1 MKSAAVESANSWRSL
16 ERVYPQALIDEAL
29 GRSSTVKP
37 QTRALRA
44 VRMAFDGRYRQVRC
58 TQGWLD
64 DVELEFTASAAVR
77 LALWLERI
85 ADLQGDES
93 GFLINANPA
102 AAIRAIEVNLHP
114 GAGWMDEDPPESSD
128 ALDGRFAAFLKVGAP
143 KPREDAL
150 FLCGSAP
157 TLLRLSTALH
167 DAASRARSEERT
179 QWLLPKQ
186 EQACPDTTPNSCMF
200 AISVTP

>member
-29 GRSSTVKP
+29 SRSSTVKA

-44 VRMAFDGRYRQVRC
+44 VRMAFDGRYRQVRR

-85 ADLQGDES
+85 ADLQGDAS

-102 AAIRAIEVNLHP
+102 AAIRAIEVNLHVD
-114 GAGWMDEDPPESSD
+114 AGWMDDAPSASSD
-128 ALDGRFAAFLKVGAP
+128 ALDGKFVVFLQVLAP
-143 KPREDAL
+143 KPRDDAL

-157 TLLRLSTALH
+157 TLSRLSTALL
-167 DAASRARSEERT
+167 DAASRARSKGTT

-186 EQACPDTTPNSCMF
+186 EQACPDTTPNSCVF
-200 AISVTP
+200 AICVSR

>member
-1 MKSAAVESANSWRSL
+1 MSSAAVQATNSWRNL
-16 ERVYPQALIDEAL
+16 ERVYPQVLIDEVLA
-29 GRSSTVKP
+29 RSSTVEP
-37 QTRALRA
+37 QTRAPRA

-102 AAIRAIEVNLHP
+102 AAIRAIEVNLHVDV
-114 GAGWMDEDPPESSD
+114 GWMDDDPSASND
-128 ALDGRFAAFLKVGAP
+128 SLDGKFVVFLQVLAP
-143 KPREDAL
+143 KPRDDAL

-157 TLLRLSTALH
+157 TVSRLSTALL
-167 DAASRARSEERT
+167 DAASRAR
-179 QWLLPKQ
+179 
-186 EQACPDTTPNSCMF
+186 
-200 AISVTP
+200 

>member
-16 ERVYPQALIDEAL
+16 ERVYPQVLIDEVLA
-29 GRSSTVKP
+29 RSSTIEP

-44 VRMAFDGRYRQVRC
+44 VRMAFGGRYRQVRR

-64 DVELEFTASAAVR
+64 DVELEFSATAAVR
-77 LALWLERI
+77 LALWIEQI
-85 ADLQGDES
+85 AHLQGDES

-102 AAIRAIEVNLHP
+102 AAIQAIEVNLH
-114 GAGWMDEDPPESSD
+114 AGTDRPDQDRSD
-128 ALDGRFAAFLKVGAP
+128 GDAALRGRFVVFLQMLAP

-150 FLCGSAP
+150 FLCGSGP
-157 TLLRLSTALH
+157 TLSRLSTALLH
-167 DAASRARSEERT
+167 AASLARSEGAT

-186 EQACPDTTPNSCMF
+186 EQTCPDTTSNSCMF
-200 AISVTP
+200 AISITP